1 MAAMQGPPGY
11 GPVMVLNPKTERK
24 TGRQAQLSNITAARA
39 VSDII
44 RTTLGPRSMLKML
57 LDPMGGVVIT
67 NDGNCILREVDV
79 SHPTAKSMIE
89 LSRAQ
94 DEEVGDGTTSVI
106 ILAGEMLILSEQLL
120 RINLHPTV
128 IVSGY
133 NLALQ
138 EAMAICE
145 RQALT
150 VDVTDDKR
158 MKQLVQSCIGTKFS
172 SRWNDKMV
180 EMALQA
186 VLTVARA
193 KSSTPA
199 QSAALGAA
207 PNSASNPY
215 NHKVEVDIKRYAKV
229 EKIPGG
235 EITDSCVL
243 KGVMFNKDTSHSKM
257 RRRITNP
264 RILLLDCPLEYKK
277 GESQTNVE
285 ITNTEDWNTM
295 LRMEEEYVENMCM
308 EIIAFQPDVVITEKG
323 VSDLAQHYLA
333 KANITAF
340 RRLRKTDNNRVARA
354 TGATIVSRT
363 DEIQEGDIGQRCGL
377 FEMRKISDEWFCF
390 LECGYTIYSYS
401 LSCFVALLQRCG
413 LFEMRKISDE
423 ISIHC
428 ICGYT
433 IYSYSLSCFVALL
446 TYRAVRLYIPSII
459 LGFVHSGSASLEECE
474 DPKACTI
481 ILRGGSK
488 DVLNEIERN
497 LHDAMEVVRNVVYDP
512 KLLPGGGATEMAVA
526 AGLRRA
532 GLKVEGV
539 RQHPFCVVGDAMEVI
554 PRTLAQNCGVS
565 VIRTVTQL
573 RAKHASFHNDAE
585 NVVGEGA
592 SAVMKPCNWGIN
604 GTTGD
609 LVDMEELGIWEP
621 FSVKVQTI
629 KTAIESA
636 CMILRIDDIV
646 SGSKKG
652 K

>member
-1 MAAMQGPPGY
+1 MQAMQGPPGY
-11 GPVMVLNPKTERK
+11 GPVMVLNQKTQRQ
-24 TGRQAQLSNITAARA
+24 TGRQAQLSNISAARA
-39 VSDII
+39 VADII

-57 LDPMGGVVIT
+57 LDPMGGIVIT

-106 ILAGEMLILSEQLL
+106 ILAGEMLILSEPL
-120 RINLHPTV
+120 IHDNLHPTV
-128 IVSGY
+128 IVQGY
-133 NLALQ
+133 NRALQ
-138 EAMAICE
+138 EALEICE
-145 RQALT
+145 RMALK
-150 VDVTDDKR
+150 VDIHDKER
-158 MKQLVQSCIGTKFS
+158 MMKLVQSSIGTKFS

-186 VLTVARA
+186 VITVARP
-193 KSSTPA
+193 KGTSPEDTSS
-199 QSAALGAA
+199 
-207 PNSASNPY
+207 SNPY
-215 NHKVEVDIKRYAKV
+215 SHKMEVDIKRYAKV

-235 EITDSCVL
+235 EISDSTVL
-243 KGVMFNKDTSHSKM
+243 RGVMFNKDTTHSKM
-257 RRRITNP
+257 RRRIENP

-285 ITNTEDWNTM
+285 ITNTDDWNTL

-308 EIIAFQPDVVITEKG
+308 EIIAFQPDIVITEKG

-363 DEIQEGDIGQRCGL
+363 DEIQESDIGTGCGL
-377 FEMRKISDEWFCF
+377 FEMKKIGDEWFCF
-390 LECGYTIYSYS
+390 L
-401 LSCFVALLQRCG
+401 
-413 LFEMRKISDE
+413 D
-423 ISIHC
+423 
-428 ICGYT
+428 
-433 IYSYSLSCFVALL
+433 
-446 TYRAVRLYIPSII
+446 
-459 LGFVHSGSASLEECE
+459 ECE

-481 ILRGGSK
+481 VLRGGSK

-512 KLLPGGGATEMAVA
+512 KLLPGGGATEMAVSM
-526 AGLRRA
+526 GLRRA
-532 GLKVEGV
+532 GMKVEGV
-539 RQHPFCVVGDAMEVI
+539 QQRPFLAVGEAMEVI

-573 RAKHASFHNDAE
+573 RAKHASACDE
-585 NVVGEGA
+585 VEKSGEFMA
-592 SAVMKPCNWGIN
+592 CNWGIN
-604 GTTGD
+604 GITGE

-646 SGSKKG
+646 SGSKKST

>member
-1 MAAMQGPPGY
+1 MQGPPGY
-11 GPVMVLNPKTERK
+11 GPVMVLNSKTQRQ
-24 TGRQAQLSNITAARA
+24 TGRQAQLSNIAAAKA
-39 VSDII
+39 VADII

-106 ILAGEMLILSEQLL
+106 ILSGEVLILAESL
-120 RINLHPTV
+120 IKKNLHPTV
-128 IVSGY
+128 IVQGY
-133 NLALQ
+133 SRALQ
-138 EAMAICE
+138 EALDICE
-145 RQALT
+145 RQAKKIDINDT
-150 VDVTDDKR
+150 AI
-158 MKQLVQSCIGTKFS
+158 MKSLVQSSIATKFS

-180 EMALQA
+180 DMALKA
-186 VLTVARA
+186 VLTVARKQGSTTA
-193 KSSTPA
+193 ESST
-199 QSAALGAA
+199 S
-207 PNSASNPY
+207 SNPY
-215 NHKVEVDIKRYAKV
+215 NHKMEVDIKRYAKV

-235 EITDSCVL
+235 EIEDSTVL
-243 KGVMFNKDTSHSKM
+243 KGVMFNKDTTHSNM
-257 RRRITNP
+257 RRKIENP

-285 ITNTEDWNTM
+285 ITNTDDWNTM

-308 EIIAFQPDVVITEKG
+308 EIIAFQPDIVITEKG
-323 VSDLAQHYLA
+323 VSDLAQHYLQ

-363 DEIQEGDIGQRCGL
+363 DEIQESDIGTGCGL
-377 FEMRKISDEWFCF
+377 FEMKKIGDEWFCF
-390 LECGYTIYSYS
+390 LDECK
-401 LSCFVALLQRCG
+401 
-413 LFEMRKISDE
+413 E
-423 ISIHC
+423 
-428 ICGYT
+428 
-433 IYSYSLSCFVALL
+433 
-446 TYRAVRLYIPSII
+446 
-459 LGFVHSGSASLEECE
+459 
-474 DPKACTI
+474 PKACTI

-512 KLLPGGGATEMAVA
+512 KLLPGGGATEMAVSM
-526 AGLRRA
+526 GLRRA

-539 RQHPFCVVGDAMEVI
+539 QQRPFLTVGEAMEVI

-565 VIRTVTQL
+565 VIRTITQL
-573 RAKHASFHNDAE
+573 RAKHAEEYDKAE
-585 NVVGEGA
+585 SERQI
-592 SAVMKPCNWGIN
+592 CNWGIN